1 LQTTSALLAGAWG
14 AALARADEL
23 PEVTNPRATRGDAV
37 GPDWQ
42 ERLTITVGPEK
53 ADLVGN
59 DERVIQ
65 AAVDYLAR
73 RGGGTVQLLPGTYRM
88 RNAVSLQS
96 NIRLLGSGA
105 DSVLVKEPS
114 VSCKII
120 ADSDHYDQEITLAD
134 PKGFRVGDGI
144 TLIAK
149 DAHSNGRNYFQGT
162 LVARS
167 GNRFKLD
174 RPLQKNFWVVGDAK
188 AGTIFPL
195 LLCRSVAE
203 VTIESVTLDGNKTNN
218 ENLHPQEW
226 EGCISLSESNRITIR
241 QVTARNENGDG
252 MVWEYSHDVLVENCH
267 SHDHVYFGLHL
278 GSGSQR
284 SILRGNQLRN
294 NDIGIYYCWGA
305 KYGLATKNVIEDSRR
320 YGISVGHCD
329 TDNLIR
335 DNDVRRNGQTGI
347 LLSGGD
353 NDAPHRTRLE
363 RNRIVDSGSEKGIA
377 IDVQGGT
384 ASTTL
389 SQNELRETRQPLS
402 RIGIRIGPQ
411 TRDIRCIDNQ
421 VEGFATAVLDL
432 HKT

>member
-1 LQTTSALLAGAWG
+1 
-14 AALARADEL
+14 
-23 PEVTNPRATRGDAV
+23 
-37 GPDWQ
+37 
-42 ERLTITVGPEK
+42 
-53 ADLVGN
+53 
-59 DERVIQ
+59 
-65 AAVDYLAR
+65 
-73 RGGGTVQLLPGTYRM
+73 M
-88 RNAVSLQS
+88 
-96 NIRLLGSGA
+96 
-105 DSVLVKEPS
+105 LVKEPS
-114 VSCKII
+114 VSCNII

-195 LLCRSVAE
+195 LLCRSVAD
-203 VTIESVTLDGNKTNN
+203 VTIENVTLDGNKTNN

-267 SHDHVYFGLHL
+267 SHDHVYFGLHP

-384 ASTTL
+384 ASATL

-421 VEGFATAVLDL
+421 VEGFATALLDL
-432 HKT
+432 HTT